1 MLAVIGIVNQ
11 EGRSIKSKKGARWD
25 RHNTVTDMEQRRQTK
40 KQKQDT
46 KKLTGPALDLDLKFR
61 CRCQFDAM
69 NKMGH
74 EVG

>member
-1 MLAVIGIVNQ
+1 MGSTQHGYGHGTTDAN
-11 EGRSIKSKKGARWD
+11 KK
-25 RHNTVTDMEQRRQTK
+25 TK
-40 KQKQDT
+40 TGHT

>member
-25 RHNTVTDMEQRRQTK
+25 RHNTVTDMEQRMQTK

-46 KKLTGPALDLDLKFR
+46 QKTHWTCFGFGFEISLSLS
-61 CRCQFDAM
+61 
-69 NKMGH
+69 
-74 EVG
+74 V